1 MSKGRITIIG
11 VSAIIIITAVYFYLG
26 GLNKVEYS
34 IENVSDYNLVGV
46 AYRGKS
52 DSSAIEEAFFKAKE
66 LIEDEIIDGTLVV
79 IHYNDSTLAEDEQ
92 KLFIGIKLDQGL
104 ASIPQGYTRITIPTK
119 RAVRA
124 SIEAHNVVMP
134 SPKTIENNI
143 REKAAEA
150 SIRLQ
155 DFTVEQYVSANEII
169 IDMLAK

>member
-1 MSKGRITIIG
+1 MSKGKVTILGI
-11 VSAIIIITAVYFYLG
+11 SAIIIITAVYFYLG

-34 IENVSDYNLVGV
+34 IENVSDYNLIGV
-46 AYRGKS
+46 AYQGKA
-52 DSSAIEEAFFKAKE
+52 DSSAVEEAFFRAKE
-66 LIEDEIIDGTLVV
+66 FIEDEIIEGTLVV
-79 IHYNDSTLAEDEQ
+79 IHYNDSTLADDEQ

-104 ASIPQGYTRITIPTK
+104 ASIPHGYSRITIPTK

-155 DFTVEQYVSANEII
+155 DFTIEQYVSANQII